1 MREAFTTAATRSR
14 VDHNAYAVLF
24 LSRRESTS
32 SRFLASTL
40 VVRGLP
46 ASIVATVA
54 RTSVALFRASTAT
67 QIGVGFLYLASAVH
81 GSTQPSFASTKH
93 ESAQHVRARLP
104 LLRRRGAAITAQS
117 SRLHCDLEPEEREGL
132 HVSVTAASPWRH
144 EQNWS
149 FPSVSSSRWV
159 GDLVMA
165 WPISFL
171 FKELPS

>member
-54 RTSVALFRASTAT
+54 RTSVAP
-67 QIGVGFLYLASAVH
+67 FLRLHRNTSRRR
-81 GSTQPSFASTKH
+81 
-93 ESAQHVRARLP
+93 HVRARLP
-104 LLRRRGAAITAQS
+104 LLRRRGAAMTAQS
-117 SRLHCDLEPEEREGL
+117 SRLHCVLEPEEREGL

-144 EQNWS
+144 EQDWS
-149 FPSVSSSRWV
+149 FPSILFPMGWGF
-159 GDLVMA
+159 GDGLA
-165 WPISFL
+165 H
-171 FKELPS
+171 